1 MLICMRT
8 TINLP
13 DALAEAAKAK
23 AVAEGRTFTS
33 VVEEGIHRV
42 LAGSDAAR
50 PAPVPLPAYGDPAG
64 RFPVDLLDRD
74 ALWAA
79 LDADDPR

>member
-1 MLICMRT
+1 MLVCVRT

-23 AVAEGRTFTS
+23 AAAEGRTFTS
-33 VVEEGIHRV
+33 VVEEGLHRV
-42 LAGSDAAR
+42 LASDEPEDR
-50 PAPVPLPAYGDPAG
+50 PQVRLPTYGDPHEH
-64 RFPVDLLDRD
+64 FLVDLLDRE

-79 LDADDPR
+79 LDAPAVE

>member
-13 DALAEAAKAK
+13 DALAEAARAK
-23 AVAEGRTFTS
+23 AAAEGRTFTS
-33 VVEEGIHRV
+33 VVEEGLRAV
-42 LAGSDAAR
+42 LAVE
-50 PAPVPLPAYGDPAG
+50 PTTTPITLPAYGTLG
-64 RFPVDLLDRD
+64 GKVLVDLADRD

-79 LDADDPR
+79 LDADGVR

>member
-23 AVAEGRTFTS
+23 AAAEGRTFTS
-33 VVEEGIHRV
+33 VVEEGLRAV
-42 LAGSDAAR
+42 LAVE
-50 PAPVPLPAYGDPAG
+50 PTTAPVALPAYGTPG
-64 RFPVDLLDRD
+64 GTVLIDLADRE

-79 LDADDPR
+79 LDSNGAH